1 MKLAQDFDREHTE
14 FGKLVL
20 SIVSQ
25 LQPYVKHR
33 IYIAETTGIV
43 PHNMYRSTG
52 IIDDAMIELYKKYEG
67 HIKGE
72 ETLKLKFFTLVSEK
86 LTLLFKKEAF
96 HKNTMSTNEI
106 LNREL
111 EKLEE
116 IIEMDISDGLHLKG
130 DFDDISYHQS
140 DFEQSNFLYDDAEKN
155 IIQSLEIHDDR
166 QDISEDHRVILN
178 KIYNWLPLETSD
190 IVDLFVFG
198 NLNYDEIAQI
208 KETHNSK
215 IKEVMLSV
223 RKSFRKN
230 LN

>member
-1 MKLAQDFDREHTE
+1 MKLAHEFDREHTE

-33 IYIAETTGIV
+33 IYIAETMGII

-52 IIDDAMIELYKKYEG
+52 IIDDAMVELYKKYEG
-67 HIKGE
+67 KIKGE
-72 ETLKLKFFTLVSEK
+72 ETLKLKFFSLANEK
-86 LTLLFKKEAF
+86 LNQLFKKEAF
-96 HKNTMSTNEI
+96 HKNTMSTNDI

-140 DFEQSNFLYDDAEKN
+140 DFIQPNFLYDDAEKN

-166 QDISEDHRVILN
+166 QDISENHRVILN
-178 KIYNWLPLETSD
+178 KIYSWLPLETSD

-198 NLNYDEIAQI
+198 NLSYDEIAQI